1 MLFQIRY
8 TWEMRV
14 AGKHLP
20 TAVPVQ
26 WRGCSSGCLD
36 FLDPVPGG
44 DTTTDESDLE
54 SLAPVALNKGL
65 AFSDDEGGW

>member
-1 MLFQIRY
+1 M
-8 TWEMRV
+8 

-26 WRGCSSGCLD
+26 WRGCSVGCLD
-36 FLDPVPGG
+36 FLDTAPGG

-54 SLAPVALNKGL
+54 PLAPVSLNKGL
-65 AFSDDEGGW
+65 TFSDDEGGW